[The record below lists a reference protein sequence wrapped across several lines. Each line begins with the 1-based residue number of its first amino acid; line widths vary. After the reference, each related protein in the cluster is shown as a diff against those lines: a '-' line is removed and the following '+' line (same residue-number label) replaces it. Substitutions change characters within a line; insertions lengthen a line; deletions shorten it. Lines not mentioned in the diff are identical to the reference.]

1 LVKGK
6 VCLLIV
12 LVVVLV
18 LSLAA
23 SALAVPMTRMY
34 RATLVELNGS
44 GVTGKAEITL
54 LPQGMV
60 KVHVEAFGLV
70 PGKKHEQNIH
80 GFRSGAPSRIPPADT
95 GAYSDGITSLEEAL
109 VYTGPALLELS
120 PFVRANPSGFIE
132 FTRVYRG
139 SDVKPLDLGDVSL
152 SNRVIMLQGGY
163 TPAMYYG
170 PSYDPTLPV
179 AAGKIAGPFLR

>member
-1 LVKGK
+1 VKGK
-6 VCLLIV
+6 VFLLIA

-18 LSLAA
+18 LALAA
-23 SALAVPMTRMY
+23 SAFAVPMTRTY

-44 GVTGKAEITL
+44 GVTGMAEITL

-60 KVHVEAFGLV
+60 RVKVEAHGLA
-70 PGKKHEQNIH
+70 PGKRHEQDIY
-80 GFRSGAPSRIPPADT
+80 GFRSGAPSMIPPADT

-109 VYTGPALLELS
+109 AYTGRVLLELT
-120 PFVRANPSGFIE
+120 PYPRANPSGFQE

-139 SDVKPLDLGDVSL
+139 AEVKHLDLGDVPL
-152 SNRVIMLQGGY
+152 NNRVIMILGGY
-163 TPAMYYG
+163 MPSTYYG